1 MMKLPIALQL
11 YSVRDELAKD
21 FYGTVQ
27 KVRQMGYDGVELSG
41 LNGADPKEVRRM
53 LNEAGLEVHSSHV
66 PVDEMLSEGGL
77 ARYRE
82 AGCSYVAIPWMDH
95 GKHNEKLD
103 ENIELIRKLAA
114 MAREAGLMLL
124 YHNHDFEF
132 RKTGGEAA
140 LDIIYKSIPAGLLQP
155 QVDTCW
161 VKYAGVDPAAYLR
174 KYAGRITQV
183 HLKDFYCSGDDGSVP
198 YGLIGKGEEAR
209 QSTNFCFRPIGY
221 GVQDIPGILQAAE
234 EAGAQ
239 WIIVEQDES
248 PDRPALESARM
259 SIEYLRRL

>member
-1 MMKLPIALQL
+1 MKLPIALQL

-21 FYGTVQ
+21 FFGTVR
-27 KVRQMGYDGVELSG
+27 KVKEMGYDGVELSG
-41 LNGADPKEVRRM
+41 LNGADPVEVKRM
-53 LNEAGLEVHSSHV
+53 LDEVGLEVHSSHV

-82 AGCSYVAIPWMDH
+82 VGCSYVAIPWMAH
-95 GKHNEKLD
+95 GENNENLSG
-103 ENIELIRKLAA
+103 NIALIGKLAR
-114 MAREAGLMLL
+114 MAKAEGLTLL

-132 RKTGGEAA
+132 KTVDGKAA
-140 LDIIYKSIPAGLLQP
+140 LDIIYESVPAELLQP

-161 VKYAGVDPAAYLR
+161 VKYAGTDPAAYLR

-183 HLKDFYCSGDDGSVP
+183 HLKDFFCSGDDGSVP

-209 QSTNFCFRPIGY
+209 QSTNFQFRPIGY

-234 EAGAQ
+234 DAGAQ
-239 WIIVEQDES
+239 WIIVEQDQS
-248 PDRPALESARM
+248 PDRPTLEAARM
-259 SIEYLRRL
+259 SIAYLRSL